1 MKKII
6 LLHIIICITF
16 SIYGQVAPLQT
27 VRGRITDKNTQL
39 PLPGCNVIIINTN
52 PQIGCVTN
60 ENGEFRFENIPVGRI
75 GLQASYLGYHAV
87 VLNNLIVQS
96 AKELIVNIEMDEKV
110 ITTEEIVVKANKDNG
125 EVINK
130 MVSVSARAFSVEQT
144 ERYAGSRGDIGRMAM
159 NFAGVSGAN
168 DQRNDIVI
176 RGNSPSGLLWIL
188 EDVEIANPNH
198 FAFQGT
204 TGGPVGMLNNNTLSN
219 SDFMT
224 GAFAAQYGNG
234 LSGVFDLKMRN
245 GNNEK
250 YEFLFQSGFNG
261 FELGAEGPF
270 SRNKKASFLFNY
282 RYSTLGLMEVIGMNV
297 GTAGVPYYQDISF
310 KAHFPVKKG
319 VVDIFGLGGYSHI
332 AMLDSKKNE
341 ADLYSASNMD
351 LYNGSTL
358 GVLGV
363 SYSHFLSDKAYA
375 KIIISGTSQDL
386 WTNMDT
392 LDNEFK
398 PHRFMTST
406 HIENRATIT
415 AFVNKKINNRSTT
428 RYGFSANRLGFTMKT
443 TGWNPDSS
451 RFESY
456 YDDKLGLAQ
465 GITRYNIYNQWIYK
479 FNDYLSV
486 HPGLHVQ
493 FLDKTKEISAE
504 PRIGFVW
511 KITDF
516 QKFNIGYGLHSQ
528 IPHIL
533 LLYSRDFE
541 NGQYYYTNSN
551 VKSVKSHHIIA
562 GYDILVAENVRLKI
576 ETYYQHLLNIPVE
589 PVPSSY
595 SAINSGS
602 TWGID
607 YRDSMVN
614 KGKGKNY
621 GIELTLE
628 KYFSTNYYYLL
639 TASLFESKYKASD
652 NQWRN
657 SMFNNNYVINLLAGK
672 EIKIKERQTL
682 SFDIKGTFAGGQRK
696 TPIDTV
702 KSNTGSQFYTAYF
715 DNEAYSQQFAPY
727 LKIDFKIA
735 YRLNGRRVSQEW
747 QLYIE
752 NITDHKNALM
762 ESYNKKNH
770 QIETIY
776 QLGIFPMVNY
786 RLYF

>member
-1 MKKII
+1 M
-6 LLHIIICITF
+6 HRYW
-16 SIYGQVAPLQT
+16 S
-27 VRGRITDKNTQL
+27 
-39 PLPGCNVIIINTN
+39 
-52 PQIGCVTN
+52 
-60 ENGEFRFENIPVGRI
+60 
-75 GLQASYLGYHAV
+75 
-87 VLNNLIVQS
+87 
-96 AKELIVNIEMDEKV
+96 
-110 ITTEEIVVKANKDNG
+110 KA
-125 EVINK
+125 E
-130 MVSVSARAFSVEQT
+130 
-144 ERYAGSRGDIGRMAM
+144 
-159 NFAGVSGAN
+159 
-168 DQRNDIVI
+168 
-176 RGNSPSGLLWIL
+176 
-188 EDVEIANPNH
+188 
-198 FAFQGT
+198 
-204 TGGPVGMLNNNTLSN
+204 
-219 SDFMT
+219 
-224 GAFAAQYGNG
+224 
-234 LSGVFDLKMRN
+234 
-245 GNNEK
+245 
-250 YEFLFQSGFNG
+250 
-261 FELGAEGPF
+261 
-270 SRNKKASFLFNY
+270 
-282 RYSTLGLMEVIGMNV
+282 
-297 GTAGVPYYQDISF
+297 
-310 KAHFPVKKG
+310 
-319 VVDIFGLGGYSHI
+319 
-332 AMLDSKKNE
+332 
-341 ADLYSASNMD
+341 
-351 LYNGSTL
+351 
-358 GVLGV
+358 
-363 SYSHFLSDKAYA
+363 
-375 KIIISGTSQDL
+375 
-386 WTNMDT
+386 
-392 LDNEFK
+392 
-398 PHRFMTST
+398 
-406 HIENRATIT
+406 
-415 AFVNKKINNRSTT
+415 
-428 RYGFSANRLGFTMKT
+428 
-443 TGWNPDSS
+443 
-451 RFESY
+451 
-456 YDDKLGLAQ
+456 
-465 GITRYNIYNQWIYK
+465 
-479 FNDYLSV
+479 
-486 HPGLHVQ
+486 
-493 FLDKTKEISAE
+493 
-504 PRIGFVW
+504 
-511 KITDF
+511 
-516 QKFNIGYGLHSQ
+516 
-528 IPHIL
+528 
-533 LLYSRDFE
+533 
-541 NGQYYYTNSN
+541 N